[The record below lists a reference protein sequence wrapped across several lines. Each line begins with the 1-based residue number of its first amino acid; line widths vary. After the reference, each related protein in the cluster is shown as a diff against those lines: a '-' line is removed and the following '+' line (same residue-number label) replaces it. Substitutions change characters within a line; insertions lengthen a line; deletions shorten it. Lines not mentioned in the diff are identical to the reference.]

1 MQLTTLVGIP
11 TSVSMFKEQEE
22 KHHRA
27 GKPSSTLVF
36 INLKRE
42 LENVPHHHLVKRNKI
57 NYCGKGKRACSRK
70 DQSPRLVLLKQWV
83 TLTIKEA
90 GGRSV
95 PFILVIDGLK
105 ENRHLQ
111 VFCWGGGWVSFTQR
125 TSLELGR
132 LVQICVGVP
141 LKNKREQFNNRDKV
155 SNTMNQVS
163 LVHIYCIIRNEILS
177 MNSSQCRII

>member
-57 NYCGKGKRACSRK
+57 NYLWEREESMFKEGTKPQISATETMSHSNNKGGWGEVSTIHISNRWIKRKWA
-70 DQSPRLVLLKQWV
+70 SP
-83 TLTIKEA
+83 
-90 GGRSV
+90 G
-95 PFILVIDGLK
+95 F
-105 ENRHLQ
+105 
-111 VFCWGGGWVSFTQR
+111 FWGGG
-125 TSLELGR
+125 
-132 LVQICVGVP
+132 
-141 LKNKREQFNNRDKV
+141 
-155 SNTMNQVS
+155 
-163 LVHIYCIIRNEILS
+163 
-177 MNSSQCRII
+177 